1 MKRIVIMGATSGIG
15 LETAK
20 LFIADGWTVG
30 VAGRRTAELAKL
42 ATLAPGRVFTAGID
56 INSDD
61 APALL
66 DRLADECGGM
76 DVYLHCSGIGY
87 NNPTLSA
94 GEELFTVETNVKGFT
109 RMVDAAFNR
118 FVAKGGGQLAAITSV
133 AVTRGLGAAPAY
145 SAGKRYQANYLSAL
159 RQQAAMR
166 HAAITVTD
174 LRPGFVKTALLAGKG
189 YPMQLDVKD
198 VARAIFSAIVRRRRV
213 AVIDWRYALMVAVW
227 RLIPR
232 CIWERWPVNVK

>member
-1 MKRIVIMGATSGIG
+1 
-15 LETAK
+15 
-20 LFIADGWTVG
+20 
-30 VAGRRTAELAKL
+30 
-42 ATLAPGRVFTAGID
+42 
-56 INSDD
+56 
-61 APALL
+61 
-66 DRLADECGGM
+66 
-76 DVYLHCSGIGY
+76 
-87 NNPTLSA
+87 
-94 GEELFTVETNVKGFT
+94 
-109 RMVDAAFNR
+109 
-118 FVAKGGGQLAAITSV
+118 
-133 AVTRGLGAAPAY
+133 
-145 SAGKRYQANYLSAL
+145 
-159 RQQAAMR
+159 MR

>member
-94 GEELFTVETNVKGFT
+94 VEELLTVETNVKGFT

-118 FVAKGGGQLAAITSV
+118 FVANGGGQLAAITSV
-133 AVTRGLGAAPAY
+133 AATRGLGAAPAY
-145 SAGKRYQANYLSAL
+145 SATKRFQNTYIDAL
-159 RQQAAMR
+159 AQLARMQKVPVR
-166 HAAITVTD
+166 FTD
-174 LRPGFVKTALLAGKG
+174 IRPGFVDTDLLRGDKH
-189 YPMQLDVKD
+189 YPMLMPPKR
-198 VARAIFSAIVRRRRV
+198 VAARIVRALERRERV
-213 AVIDWRYALMVAVW
+213 CIIDWRYRILVFFW

-232 CIWERWPVNVK
+232 FVWERLPIRN